1 VDRNAV
7 LAFALSFIVLSLW
20 MTWEAENRPEPP
32 ATPTVAEE
40 QVSGSPLETAP
51 AQTPPPDVAESTR
64 RPSIAPGIDA
74 APTPSE
80 PEAQAE
86 ELRFDSEKVRAR
98 LSSRGAGITHWELL
112 EYRMHPRDD
121 AEPVALIVGEA
132 DGTPAFATPFAE
144 LQVGDF
150 SQVVFD
156 VIERGPTNFVF
167 ETERGGVRVRKA
179 FRFEEDGYGVRLRV
193 DVVNGTDRSLEPS
206 FAVTMSDHARDG
218 ADFRELSVVALADG
232 SVERSMISGFGMPG
246 FFGSMTGS
254 APERERAFP
263 GAVEWAGTD
272 SHYFLSV
279 MIPDVARDALATWSA
294 VVPGE
299 TALVTLSQP
308 VSLAAGTSVGREV
321 QMYLGPKHPERLQ
334 AVGAQLDRAIQ
345 YGWSWIAPVTRA
357 FSWMLGVSYSLI
369 PNYGVAIILLTVL
382 VRLVTAPLTYKQME
396 SMKRLG
402 TMQPRMKE
410 LQEKYKDDRERQSQ
424 EMAKL
429 MKETGWNPLGGC
441 LPMVLQIPVFI
452 GLYYALQSSISLRH
466 APFMLWINDL
476 SSPETLFTVPGLDLP
491 IRVLPILMCVSMVIQ
506 QKLTPMTTMDPM
518 QQRMMLVMMPLM
530 FGFLFYTFPSGL
542 VLYWFVSNLL
552 AIAQMLYMN
561 RNKTPATA

>member
-1 VDRNAV
+1 MDRNAV

-20 MTWEAENRPEPP
+20 MTWEAENRPK
-32 ATPTVAEE
+32 
-40 QVSGSPLETAP
+40 
-51 AQTPPPDVAESTR
+51 PPDTPAAVEGMAPVSPSEIPQSEIAQSPP
-64 RPSIAPGIDA
+64 RPSIAPDA
-74 APTPSE
+74 DPAPAVAE
-80 PEAQAE
+80 PEAEAE
-86 ELRFDSEKVRAR
+86 ELRFENANVRAR

-112 EYRMHPRDD
+112 NYRMHPRDD
-121 AEPVALIVGEA
+121 AEPVALIVGEP
-132 DGTPAFATPFAE
+132 GGVPAFATPFAE
-144 LQVGDF
+144 LGAGDL
-150 SQVVFD
+150 STAVFD
-156 VIERGPTNFVF
+156 IVERGPRNFVF

-179 FRFEEDGYGVRLRV
+179 FRFEDDGYGLRLEIAV
-193 DVVNGTDRSLEPS
+193 MNGTARALEPS
-206 FAVTMSDHARDG
+206 FAVTMMDRTREG

-254 APERERAFP
+254 APERERAFS

-272 SHYFLSV
+272 SHYFLTA

-294 VVPGE
+294 AVPGE
-299 TALVTLSQP
+299 QALVTLSQP
-308 VSLAAGTSVGREV
+308 VSLLAGTSVAREV
-321 QMYLGPKHPERLQ
+321 QVYIGPKDPERLQ

-410 LQEKYKDDRERQSQ
+410 LQEKFKDDRERQSQ

-476 SSPETLFTVPGLDLP
+476 SSPETLFTVPGLELP
-491 IRVLPILMCVSMVIQ
+491 IRVLPILMCVSMVVQ

>member
-1 VDRNAV
+1 MDRNAV
-7 LAFALSFIVLSLW
+7 LAFALSFVVLSLW
-20 MTWEAENRPEPP
+20 MTWEAENRPQPPEPP
-32 ATPTVAEE
+32 ATVEQPLDPSLPSEMAEA
-40 QVSGSPLETAP
+40 AP
-51 AQTPPPDVAESTR
+51 S
-64 RPSIAPGIDA
+64 PSIAPGIDP
-74 APTPSE
+74 APVAPA
-80 PEAQAE
+80 PEATAE
-86 ELRFDSEKVRAR
+86 EFLFESEHVHAR

-112 EYRMHPRDD
+112 KYRVHPRAD
-121 AEPVALIVGEA
+121 AEPVALIVSEP
-132 DGTPAFATPFAE
+132 DEVPAFATPFTE
-144 LQVGDF
+144 LGAGDL
-150 SQVVFD
+150 STAVFD
-156 VIERGPTNFVF
+156 VVESGPTNYVF
-167 ETERGGVRVRKA
+167 ELERAGVRVRKSL
-179 FRFEEDGYGVRLRV
+179 RFEDDGYGVRLRIEV
-193 DVVNGTDRSLEPS
+193 LNGTASSLEPS
-206 FAVTMSDHARDG
+206 FAVTMTDRARDG
-218 ADFRELSVVALADG
+218 ADFRELSLVALADG
-232 SVERSMISGFGMPG
+232 SVDRSMISGFGLPG
-246 FFGSMTGS
+246 FFGSMMRST
-254 APERERAFP
+254 PERERAFP
-263 GAVEWAGTD
+263 GAVEWVGTD
-272 SHYFLSV
+272 SHYFLNV
-279 MIPDVARDALATWSA
+279 MIPDVARDAIATWSA
-294 VVPGE
+294 TVPGE
-299 TALVTLSQP
+299 KALVTLSQP
-308 VSLAAGTSVGREV
+308 VSLLSGTSVAREV
-321 QMYLGPKHPERLQ
+321 QVYVGPKHPERLQ

-357 FSWMLGVSYSLI
+357 FAWMLGVSYSLI

-410 LQEKYKDDRERQSQ
+410 LQEKFKDDRERQSQ

-476 SSPETLFTVPGLDLP
+476 SSPETLFTVPGLELP
-491 IRVLPILMCVSMVIQ
+491 IRVLPILMCVSMVVQ

-561 RNKTPATA
+561 RNRTPAPA

>member
-7 LAFALSFIVLSLW
+7 LAFALSFVVLSLW
-20 MTWEAENRPEPP
+20 MTWEAENRPQPP
-32 ATPTVAEE
+32 
-40 QVSGSPLETAP
+40 ETA
-51 AQTPPPDVAESTR
+51 AAVEQSLPPSPPSELAKVVPS
-64 RPSIAPGIDA
+64 PSIAPGIEASPVTA
-74 APTPSE
+74 AP
-80 PEAQAE
+80 EAEAE
-86 ELRFDSEKVRAR
+86 ELLFESAHVRAR
-98 LSSRGAGITHWELL
+98 ISSRGAGITRWELMN
-112 EYRMHPRDD
+112 YRMQPRED
-121 AEPVALIVGEA
+121 AEPVALIVPAPGEV
-132 DGTPAFATPFAE
+132 PAFATPFTE
-144 LQVGDF
+144 LGAGDL
-150 SQVVFD
+150 STAVFD
-156 VIERGPTNFVF
+156 VVERGPSKYVF
-167 ETERGGVRVRKA
+167 ELERGGVRVRKSLSFDA
-179 FRFEEDGYGVRLRV
+179 DGYGMRLRMEV
-193 DVVNGTDRSLEPS
+193 LNGTAGSLEPS
-206 FAVTMSDHARDG
+206 FAVTLADHAREG
-218 ADFRELSVVALADG
+218 ADFRELSLVALADG
-232 SVERSMISGFGMPG
+232 SVERSMISSFGRPG
-246 FFGSMTGS
+246 FFGSMVRS

-263 GAVEWAGTD
+263 GAVEWVGTD
-272 SHYFLSV
+272 SHYFLNV
-279 MIPDVARDALATWSA
+279 MIPDVARDAIATWSA
-294 VVPGE
+294 TVPGE

-308 VSLAAGTSVGREV
+308 VSLSSGTSVAREV
-321 QMYLGPKHPERLQ
+321 QAYVGPKHPERLQ

-357 FSWMLGVSYSLI
+357 FAWMLGVSYSLI
-369 PNYGVAIILLTVL
+369 PNYGIAIILLTVL

-402 TMQPRMKE
+402 TMQPRMKA
-410 LQEKYKDDRERQSQ
+410 LQEKFKDDRERQSQ

-476 SSPETLFTVPGLDLP
+476 SSPETLFTVPGLELP
-491 IRVLPILMCVSMVIQ
+491 IRVLPILMCISMVVQ
-506 QKLTPMTTMDPM
+506 QKLTPTTTMDPM

-561 RNKTPATA
+561 QNRTPAPA

>member
-1 VDRNAV
+1 
-7 LAFALSFIVLSLW
+7 
-20 MTWEAENRPEPP
+20 MTWEAENRPKPP
-32 ATPTVAEE
+32 ETPAPVV
-40 QVSGSPLETAP
+40 QPLERPSSSQMAEGPTRAEI
-51 AQTPPPDVAESTR
+51 AAGVDVAGTAK
-64 RPSIAPGIDA
+64 AP
-74 APTPSE
+74 E
-80 PEAQAE
+80 LE
-86 ELRFDSEKVRAR
+86 EEEFLFENQYVRAR
-98 LSSRGAGITHWELL
+98 ISSRGAGITHWELL
-112 EYRMHPRDD
+112 NYLVDPSED
-121 AEPVALIVGEA
+121 AEPVALIVSDP
-132 DGTPAFATPFAE
+132 DGVPAFATPFTE
-144 LQVGDF
+144 LGTGDLSTAVF
-150 SQVVFD
+150 EVV
-156 VIERGPTNFVF
+156 ERGPSTFSF
-167 ETERGGVRVRKA
+167 ELERSGVRVRKSLH
-179 FRFEEDGYGVRLRV
+179 FEEDGYGLRMQIE
-193 DVVNGTDRSLEPS
+193 VVNGTAQALDAS
-206 FAVTMSDHARDG
+206 FAVTMSDRAREG
-218 ADFRELSVVALADG
+218 PDFRELSLVALAEG
-232 SVERSMISGFGMPG
+232 SVERSMISGFGTPG

-263 GAVEWAGTD
+263 PAVEWVGTD
-272 SHYFLSV
+272 SHYFLNV
-279 MIPDVARDALATWSA
+279 MIPDVARDAIATWSA
-294 VVPGE
+294 TVPGE
-299 TALVTLSQP
+299 SALVTLSQP
-308 VSLAAGTSVGREV
+308 VSLLSGTSVARQV
-321 QMYLGPKHPERLQ
+321 RIYVGPKDPDQLQ

-357 FSWMLGVSYSLI
+357 FAWMLGVSYSLI

-476 SSPETLFTVPGLDLP
+476 SSPETLFTVPGLELP
-491 IRVLPILMCVSMVIQ
+491 IRVLPILMCISMVVQ

-561 RNKTPATA
+561 RNRTPVPA

>member
-1 VDRNAV
+1 MDRNAV
-7 LAFALSFIVLSLW
+7 LAFALSFVVLSLW
-20 MTWEAENRPEPP
+20 MTWEAENRPKPVE
-32 ATPTVAEE
+32 TPTAIEE
-40 QVSGSPLETAP
+40 PLAP
-51 AQTPPPDVAESTR
+51 SAPSEMAESAPS
-64 RPSIAPGIDA
+64 PSIAPGVAPAPPPA
-74 APTPSE
+74 AAVE
-80 PEAQAE
+80 PKAE
-86 ELRFDSEKVRAR
+86 EFLFESEHVRAR
-98 LSSRGAGITHWELL
+98 ISSRGAGITRWELVN
-112 EYRMHPRDD
+112 YRMHPRAD
-121 AEPVALIVGEA
+121 AEPVALIVSEPE
-132 DGTPAFATPFAE
+132 DIPAFATPFSE
-144 LQVGDF
+144 LGAGDL
-150 SQVVFD
+150 STAVFD
-156 VIERGPTNFVF
+156 VVERGPANYVF
-167 ETERGGVRVRKA
+167 ELERGGIRVRKSL
-179 FRFEEDGYGVRLRV
+179 RFEEDGYGVRLRIE
-193 DVVNGTDRSLEPS
+193 VVNGTAQSLEPS
-206 FAVTMSDHARDG
+206 FAVTMTDRTREG
-218 ADFRELSVVALADG
+218 ADFRELSLVALADG
-232 SVERSMISGFGMPG
+232 SVERSLISGFGLPG
-246 FFGSMTGS
+246 FFGSMVRS

-263 GAVEWAGTD
+263 GAVEWVGTD
-272 SHYFLSV
+272 SHYFLNV
-279 MIPDVARDALATWSA
+279 MIPDVARDAIATWSA
-294 VVPGE
+294 TVPGE
-299 TALVTLSQP
+299 RALVTLSQP
-308 VSLAAGTSVGREV
+308 VSLVSGTSVAREV
-321 QMYLGPKHPERLQ
+321 QVYVGPKHPDRLQ

-357 FSWMLGVSYSLI
+357 FAWMLGVSYSLI

-476 SSPETLFTVPGLDLP
+476 SSPETLFTVPGLELP
-491 IRVLPILMCVSMVIQ
+491 IRVLPILMCISMVVQ
-506 QKLTPMTTMDPM
+506 QKLTPTTTMDPM

-561 RNKTPATA
+561 RNRTPAPA